1 MPRLQAYQEYSE
13 EFDIQMCEKDDE
25 IKEEE
30 KLEKLRNDRKDESLK
45 RNKEILTLEDFQKLK
60 LPEVEFEPEDPEV
73 V

>member
-60 LPEVEFEPEDPEV
+60 LPEVEFEQEDPEV